1 MDFFFFRCG
10 LPPKRNA
17 CSNERYMP
25 SLSSLINIIRM
36 PLLFVVGATRL
47 SDFLLVVFFLRIDF
61 FLFILYCIYIYIYI
75 SVLMESTI
83 DDDCKRLR
91 DAADLIEERET
102 MPCVRVKKMLSL
114 LQCSSR
120 EQEKSLLSLLFSVS
134 FFLSFDCL
142 QALDA
147 RAHVY
152 N

>member
-47 SDFLLVVFFLRIDF
+47 SDFLLVVFFSSHRF
-61 FLFILYCIYIYIYI
+61 FFIHSLLYIYI

-114 LQCSSR
+114 L
-120 EQEKSLLSLLFSVS
+120 
-134 FFLSFDCL
+134 
-142 QALDA
+142 
-147 RAHVY
+147 
-152 N
+152 